1 MKHLFVSDERLI
13 QQQYRRGIIFRLTGV
28 LILFATF
35 LQLPALLLAGLSWK
49 RHHDEES
56 TRNEL
61 RAEVNNL
68 QKANTPL
75 NDVRRKLDQIRQ
87 WEPILRNRLPI
98 SALLHAIENSM
109 PANAVLDSIA
119 IESEQFERVP
129 VPGGVFRVPGSY
141 RLVLQGL
148 ERLGEG
154 DAVQTLAEAFQK
166 CLPSRSELVH
176 TDRSEKRADGFVQFS
191 LQYSIKPDGN
201 YFGLGV
207 RKISEPDTL

>member
-1 MKHLFVSDERLI
+1 MKHLFVSDKCLI
-13 QQQYRRGIIFRLTGV
+13 QQQYRRGIIFRVAGV
-28 LILFATF
+28 LILFAAF

-49 RHHDEES
+49 CHHDQES

-61 RAEVNNL
+61 RAEVDDL
-68 QKANTPL
+68 QQANTPL
-75 NDVRRKLDQIRQ
+75 NDLRRKLDQIRQ
-87 WEPILRNRLPI
+87 WEPILRNRLPV
-98 SALLHAIENSM
+98 SALLHAIENSI
-109 PANAVLDSIA
+109 PPNAVLDSIE

-148 ERLGEG
+148 ERWEG
-154 DAVQTLAEAFQK
+154 AAAHTLAEALQK
-166 CLPSRSELVH
+166 CLPPRSELVR

-207 RKISEPDTL
+207 RTVSEPDTL

>member
-1 MKHLFVSDERLI
+1 MKHLFVSDKRQI
-13 QQQYRRGIIFRLTGV
+13 QQQYRRGIIFRLAGV
-28 LILFATF
+28 LILFAAL

-49 RHHDEES
+49 RHHNQES

-61 RAEVNNL
+61 RAEANNL
-68 QKANTPL
+68 QQANTPL

-87 WEPILRNRLPI
+87 WEPILRNRLPV
-98 SALLHAIENSM
+98 SALLHAIENSI
-109 PANAVLDSIA
+109 PPNAVLDSIG

-129 VPGGVFRVPGSY
+129 VPGGVFRVPDSY

-148 ERLGEG
+148 ERREEGE
-154 DAVQTLAEAFQK
+154 AAQTLAEALQK
-166 CLPSRSELVH
+166 CLPPRSELVH
-176 TDRSEKRADGFVQFS
+176 TDRSEKRTDGFVQFS
-191 LQYSIKPDGN
+191 LQYSIQPDGN

>member
-1 MKHLFVSDERLI
+1 MKHLFVSDKRLL
-13 QQQYRRGIIFRLTGV
+13 QQQYRRGIIFRLAGV
-28 LILFATF
+28 LILFAAF

-61 RAEVNNL
+61 RTEANDL
-68 QKANTPL
+68 QQANTPL

-87 WEPILRNRLPI
+87 LEPILRNRLPV
-98 SALLHAIENSM
+98 SALLHAIENSI
-109 PANAVLDSIA
+109 PPNAVLDSIA
-119 IESEQFERVP
+119 IESEQFERVQ

-148 ERLGEG
+148 ERRGEG
-154 DAVQTLAEAFQK
+154 EAGQTLSEALQK

-176 TDRSEKRADGFVQFS
+176 TDRSEKRTDGFVQFS

>member
-1 MKHLFVSDERLI
+1 MKHLFVSNERLI
-13 QQQYRRGIIFRLTGV
+13 QQQYRRGIIFRLVGA
-28 LILFATF
+28 LILLAAF
-35 LQLPALLLAGLSWK
+35 LQLPASLLAGLSWK

-56 TRNEL
+56 RRNEL
-61 RAEVNNL
+61 LAEAGSL
-68 QKANTPL
+68 QQANTPL
-75 NDVRRKLDQIRQ
+75 NDIRRKLDQIRQ
-87 WEPILRNRLPI
+87 WEPILRNRLPV

-119 IESEQFERVP
+119 IDSEQFERVP

-148 ERLGEG
+148 ARLGDS
-154 DAVQTLAEAFQK
+154 DAVQTLAGALQK

-176 TDRSEKRADGFVQFS
+176 TDRLEKRSDGLEQFS
-191 LQYSIKPDGN
+191 LQYSIEPDGN

>member
-1 MKHLFVSDERLI
+1 MKHLFVSDKRLI
-13 QQQYRRGIIFRLTGV
+13 QQQYRRGIIFRVAGV
-28 LILFATF
+28 LILFAAF

-49 RHHDEES
+49 SHHDQES

-68 QKANTPL
+68 QQANTSL
-75 NDVRRKLDQIRQ
+75 NDLRRKLDQIRQ
-87 WEPILRNRLPI
+87 WEPILRNRLPV
-98 SALLHAIENSM
+98 SALLHAIENSI
-109 PANAVLDSIA
+109 PPNAVLDSIE

-148 ERLGEG
+148 ERWEEGE
-154 DAVQTLAEAFQK
+154 AAQTLTEALQK
-166 CLPSRSELVH
+166 CLPPRSELVH

-207 RKISEPDTL
+207 RTVSEPDTL

>member
-13 QQQYRRGIIFRLTGV
+13 RQQYRHGIIFRLAGV

-35 LQLPALLLAGLSWK
+35 LQLPVLILAGLSWK

-56 TRNEL
+56 TRNKL

-68 QKANTPL
+68 QQANMPL
-75 NDVRRKLDQIRQ
+75 NDVRRKLDQVRQ

-154 DAVQTLAEAFQK
+154 DAAQTLAEAFQK
-166 CLPSRSELVH
+166 CLPARSELVH
-176 TDRSEKRADGFVQFS
+176 TDRSEKRADGFVQFA

-207 RKISEPDTL
+207 RKISELDTL

>member
-1 MKHLFVSDERLI
+1 MKHLFVSEERLI
-13 QQQYRRGIIFRLTGV
+13 QQQYRRGIIFRLAGA

-56 TRNEL
+56 TRNKL

-68 QKANTPL
+68 QQANMPL

-154 DAVQTLAEAFQK
+154 DAAQTLAEAFQK
-166 CLPSRSELVH
+166 CLPARSELVH
-176 TDRSEKRADGFVQFS
+176 TDRSEKRADGFVQFA

-207 RKISEPDTL
+207 RKISELDTL